1 MHRYR
6 SATFHQQFVLFI
18 SIFLVLSAHVSA
30 DYVFDVFPVEQ
41 CPMCKEDWEMASRRL
56 NCKST
61 HGYHCVPN
69 KQFTSL
75 IEFCYPKGPRFP
87 FEKGNCLEL
96 AANGILNQVYCN
108 ETFED
113 GCPKDHY
120 FSNEMYK
127 FPKCLMISKSLRC
140 FDADHACIYSGLLK
154 NKLKEQGIDT
164 TKSDVATTESNTLKD
179 GGNQCND
186 IKRKDESK
194 AVITSLSVITVTI
207 VIGLIVVVVYK
218 RRRKKCTLGRRRNK
232 DTFRRQREKLEHV
245 DVTEETYLSS
255 VECTDEDQ
263 DSAFEDEPFISDN
276 KESKIAEKGALQ
288 KLHDV
293 IQGREFDEFK
303 HLIQNFDRNALEQF
317 NPRGFN
323 SLHLAA
329 KGGNFYIFE
338 HILVTFKIDIETPA
352 IDKRNVLHIAAFYGS
367 CSICRYIL
375 ENHKKLFEVK
385 DRYNMNPAHWAA
397 LNGQESILKIMLEL
411 NCNLS
416 ETTPKYDEN
425 IVLFACIGESY
436 EVCKFVGSTEGIMGI
451 LHWKNS
457 EGWNSIQY
465 AAKSGNLKVFKYLCE
480 MGVDIENKSRQTGKN
495 CLHTACERGN
505 IEICTYIL
513 EEEKNETLIT
523 QVDRHEQH
531 VGHFTAKSGNKNILD
546 LLIKHLRNTSLPTLL
561 EKSTTDKINILHIA
575 CRHARFDMC
584 VKIAD
589 KFPSMISEITERGWN
604 AALFITE
611 KAGAEKERIMIL
623 KFLEK
628 RKLNVYHVSRS
639 GKTILYNACVN
650 RSAILVK
657 YLLNHYPD
665 LLKIEKSMS
674 ARKAAK
680 SPDIENIFKNY
691 FSEKNENQT
700 VIIK

>member
-1 MHRYR
+1 M
-6 SATFHQQFVLFI
+6 L
-18 SIFLVLSAHVSA
+18 IFTA
-30 DYVFDVFPVEQ
+30 
-41 CPMCKEDWEMASRRL
+41 
-56 NCKST
+56 
-61 HGYHCVPN
+61 
-69 KQFTSL
+69 
-75 IEFCYPKGPRFP
+75 
-87 FEKGNCLEL
+87 
-96 AANGILNQVYCN
+96 
-108 ETFED
+108 
-113 GCPKDHY
+113 
-120 FSNEMYK
+120 
-127 FPKCLMISKSLRC
+127 
-140 FDADHACIYSGLLK
+140 
-154 NKLKEQGIDT
+154 
-164 TKSDVATTESNTLKD
+164 
-179 GGNQCND
+179 
-186 IKRKDESK
+186 
-194 AVITSLSVITVTI
+194 
-207 VIGLIVVVVYK
+207 
-218 RRRKKCTLGRRRNK
+218 
-232 DTFRRQREKLEHV
+232 
-245 DVTEETYLSS
+245 YLSI
-255 VECTDEDQ
+255 VDCTDEDG

-276 KESKIAEKGALQ
+276 KEYMMTRKEEVQ

-293 IQGREFDEFK
+293 IQGGEFEEFK
-303 HLIQNFDRNALEQF
+303 HLIQNFDSSALKQF

-329 KGGNFYIFE
+329 KGGDFKIFE
-338 HILVTFKIDIETPA
+338 YILVTFNINIETPA
-352 IDKRNVLHIAAFYGS
+352 FDKRNVLHIAAFYGS

-375 ENHKKLFEVK
+375 ENHKKLFDVK

-397 LNGQESILKIMLEL
+397 LNGQESILKIMLEF

-416 ETTPKYDEN
+416 EVTTKYDEN

-436 EVCKFVGSTEGIMGI
+436 DVCKFVGSTEGITGI

-480 MGVDIENKSRQTGKN
+480 MDVDIENKSRQTGKN

-513 EEEKNETLIT
+513 EERKDETLIT
-523 QVDRHEQH
+523 QCDKHEQH

-546 LLIKHLRNTSLPTLL
+546 LLIKHLRNTTLL

-650 RSAILVK
+650 RSAILVR

-665 LLKIEKSMS
+665 LMKIEKSMD

-680 SPDIENIFKNY
+680 SQDIENIFISHL
-691 FSEKNENQT
+691 SEKNENQT
-700 VIIK
+700 GMIN

>member
-1 MHRYR
+1 MHRYQ
-6 SATFHQQFVLFI
+6 SSTFHHQIVLFI
-18 SIFLVLSAHVSA
+18 LIFLVLVAHVSA
-30 DYVFDVFPVEQ
+30 EYVFDVFPVKK

-56 NCKST
+56 NCNSSY
-61 HGYHCVPN
+61 GYHCVPN

-108 ETFED
+108 DTFED
-113 GCPKDHY
+113 GCPQDHY

-127 FPKCLMISKSLRC
+127 FPKCLMISRSLRC
-140 FDADHACIYSGLLK
+140 FDADHACIYSELLK
-154 NKLKEQGIDT
+154 NKMKEQDI
-164 TKSDVATTESNTLKD
+164 STTESNALND
-179 GGNQCND
+179 GGNQCNN
-186 IKRKDESK
+186 IEGKDEST
-194 AVITSLSVITVTI
+194 AVITSLVVIIVSI
-207 VIGLIVVVVYK
+207 VIGLFVVVVYK
-218 RRRKKCTLGRRRNK
+218 KMRRRIKGTPGRRRKKDTLGRRRNIP
-232 DTFRRQREKLEHV
+232 V
-245 DVTEETYLSS
+245 ETYFSS
-255 VECTDEDQ
+255 GECTDEDR

-276 KESKIAEKGALQ
+276 KESVIAGKGALQ

-293 IQGREFDEFK
+293 IQGSEFDEEFK
-303 HLIQNFDRNALEQF
+303 HLIQTFDRNALEQF

-323 SLHLAA
+323 SLHLSA
-329 KGGNFYIFE
+329 KGGNFNIFKYILDTFE
-338 HILVTFKIDIETPA
+338 IDIETPA
-352 IDKRNVLHIAAFYGS
+352 IDKRNVLHIAAYYGS

-375 ENHKKLFEVK
+375 ENYKKLFDVK

-416 ETTPKYDEN
+416 EVTPKYDEN

-436 EVCKFVGSTEGIMGI
+436 DVCKFVGSTKGIAGI

-465 AAKSGNLKVFKYLCE
+465 AAKSGNLKVFRYLCE
-480 MGVDIENKSRQTGKN
+480 MNVDIENKSRQTGKN

-513 EEEKNETLIT
+513 DERKNMTLIT
-523 QVDRHEQH
+523 QSDKHEQH
-531 VGHFTAKSGNKNILD
+531 VGHFTAKSGNKKILD
-546 LLIKHLRNTSLPTLL
+546 LLIKHLRNTTLPNLL
-561 EKSTTDKINILHIA
+561 EKPTTDRINILHIA

-623 KFLEK
+623 NFLEK

-657 YLLNHYPD
+657 YLLNHHPD
-665 LLKIEKSMS
+665 LMKIEKSMD

-680 SPDIENIFKNY
+680 SQDIENIFISH
-691 FSEKNENQT
+691 FSQKNENQT
-700 VIIK
+700 VMIK

>member
-1 MHRYR
+1 MYRYH
-6 SATFHQQFVLFI
+6 SSTFHHQIVLFI
-18 SIFLVLSAHVSA
+18 LLFLVLGVSA
-30 DYVFDVFPVEQ
+30 EYVFDVFPVEK

-56 NCKST
+56 NCNST
-61 HGYHCVPN
+61 YGYHCVPN

-75 IEFCYPKGPRFP
+75 IEFCYPKGHRFP

-108 ETFED
+108 DTFED
-113 GCPKDHY
+113 GCPQAHY
-120 FSNEMYK
+120 FSDEMYK
-127 FPKCLMISKSLRC
+127 FPKCLMISRSLRC
-140 FDADHACIYSGLLK
+140 FDADHACIHSELLK
-154 NKLKEQGIDT
+154 NKMREQD
-164 TKSDVATTESNTLKD
+164 STTESNTLND
-179 GGNQCND
+179 GGNQCNN
-186 IKRKDESK
+186 IEREDEST
-194 AVITSLSVITVTI
+194 AVITSLVAIIVTIVTI
-207 VIGLIVVVVYK
+207 VIGLFVVVVYK
-218 RRRKKCTLGRRRNK
+218 KMRKRIKGTPERRRNK
-232 DTFRRQREKLEHV
+232 DTPRRRPNIP
-245 DVTEETYLSS
+245 DVTEETYLSI
-255 VECTDEDQ
+255 VECTDEDG

-276 KESKIAEKGALQ
+276 KEYMMTRKEEVQ

-293 IQGREFDEFK
+293 IQGGEFEEFK
-303 HLIQNFDRNALEQF
+303 HLIQNFDSSALKQF

-329 KGGNFYIFE
+329 KGGDFKIFE
-338 HILVTFKIDIETPA
+338 YILVTFNINIETPA
-352 IDKRNVLHIAAFYGS
+352 FDKRNVLHIAAFYGS

-375 ENHKKLFEVK
+375 ENHKKLFDVK

-397 LNGQESILKIMLEL
+397 LNGQESILKIMLEF

-416 ETTPKYDEN
+416 EVTTKYDEN

-436 EVCKFVGSTEGIMGI
+436 DVCKFVGSTEGITGI

-480 MGVDIENKSRQTGKN
+480 MDVDIENKSRQTGKN

-513 EEEKNETLIT
+513 EERKDETLIT
-523 QVDRHEQH
+523 QCDKHEQH

-546 LLIKHLRNTSLPTLL
+546 LLIKHLRNTTLL

-650 RSAILVK
+650 RSAILVR

-665 LLKIEKSMS
+665 LMKIEKSMD

-680 SPDIENIFKNY
+680 SQDIENIFISHL
-691 FSEKNENQT
+691 SEKNENQT
-700 VIIK
+700 GMIN

>member
-1 MHRYR
+1 MCINVMSLKTSIGQLLLLLIFKQVRTDLHYYKK
-6 SATFHQQFVLFI
+6 LNYIGFI
-18 SIFLVLSAHVSA
+18 ACFS
-30 DYVFDVFPVEQ
+30 
-41 CPMCKEDWEMASRRL
+41 
-56 NCKST
+56 
-61 HGYHCVPN
+61 
-69 KQFTSL
+69 
-75 IEFCYPKGPRFP
+75 
-87 FEKGNCLEL
+87 
-96 AANGILNQVYCN
+96 
-108 ETFED
+108 D
-113 GCPKDHY
+113 G
-120 FSNEMYK
+120 
-127 FPKCLMISKSLRC
+127 
-140 FDADHACIYSGLLK
+140 
-154 NKLKEQGIDT
+154 
-164 TKSDVATTESNTLKD
+164 
-179 GGNQCND
+179 
-186 IKRKDESK
+186 
-194 AVITSLSVITVTI
+194 
-207 VIGLIVVVVYK
+207 
-218 RRRKKCTLGRRRNK
+218 
-232 DTFRRQREKLEHV
+232 
-245 DVTEETYLSS
+245 
-255 VECTDEDQ
+255 ECTDEDR
-263 DSAFEDEPFISDN
+263 DSAFEDEPFINDN
-276 KESKIAEKGALQ
+276 KESMITGKGALQ

-293 IQGREFDEFK
+293 IQGNEFDEFEP
-303 HLIQNFDRNALEQF
+303 LIQTFDKNALEQF
-317 NPRGFN
+317 NTRGFN

-329 KGGNFYIFE
+329 KGGNFNIFE
-338 HILVTFKIDIETPA
+338 YILVTFKIDIETPA

-375 ENHKKLFEVK
+375 ENHKKLFDVK

-416 ETTPKYDEN
+416 EVTSKYDEN

-436 EVCKFVGSTEGIMGI
+436 DVCKFVGSTEGITGI

-505 IEICTYIL
+505 IEICAHIL
-513 EEEKNETLIT
+513 EERKDQNLIT
-523 QVDRHEQH
+523 QLDKHEQH

-546 LLIKHLRNTSLPTLL
+546 LLITHLQNTSLQNLL

-589 KFPSMISEITERGWN
+589 TFPRMISGITERGWN

-657 YLLNHYPD
+657 YLLKHYPD
-665 LLKIEKSMS
+665 LLKIEKTMD

-680 SPDIENIFKNY
+680 SQDIENIFIDY
-691 FSEKNENQT
+691 FLKKNENQT
-700 VIIK
+700 VKVR

>member
-1 MHRYR
+1 MLVFTAY
-6 SATFHQQFVLFI
+6 S
-18 SIFLVLSAHVSA
+18 SI
-30 DYVFDVFPVEQ
+30 
-41 CPMCKEDWEMASRRL
+41 
-56 NCKST
+56 
-61 HGYHCVPN
+61 
-69 KQFTSL
+69 
-75 IEFCYPKGPRFP
+75 
-87 FEKGNCLEL
+87 
-96 AANGILNQVYCN
+96 
-108 ETFED
+108 
-113 GCPKDHY
+113 
-120 FSNEMYK
+120 
-127 FPKCLMISKSLRC
+127 
-140 FDADHACIYSGLLK
+140 
-154 NKLKEQGIDT
+154 
-164 TKSDVATTESNTLKD
+164 
-179 GGNQCND
+179 
-186 IKRKDESK
+186 
-194 AVITSLSVITVTI
+194 
-207 VIGLIVVVVYK
+207 
-218 RRRKKCTLGRRRNK
+218 
-232 DTFRRQREKLEHV
+232 
-245 DVTEETYLSS
+245 
-255 VECTDEDQ
+255 VECTDEDG

-276 KESKIAEKGALQ
+276 KEYMMTRKEEVQ

-293 IQGREFDEFK
+293 IQGGEFEDFK
-303 HLIQNFDRNALEQF
+303 HFIQNFDSNALEQF

-329 KGGNFYIFE
+329 KGGDSKIFE
-338 HILVTFKIDIETPA
+338 YILVTFNINIATPA
-352 IDKRNVLHIAAFYGS
+352 FDKRNVLHIAAFYGS

-375 ENHKKLFEVK
+375 ENHKKLFDVK

-397 LNGQESILKIMLEL
+397 LNGQESILKIMLEF

-416 ETTPKYDEN
+416 EVTTKYDEN

-436 EVCKFVGSTEGIMGI
+436 DVCKFVGSTEGITGI

-480 MGVDIENKSRQTGKN
+480 MDVDIENKSRQTGKN

-513 EEEKNETLIT
+513 EERKVETLIT
-523 QVDRHEQH
+523 QFDKHEQH

-546 LLIKHLRNTSLPTLL
+546 LLIKHLRNTTLPNLL

-665 LLKIEKSMS
+665 LMKIEKSMD

-680 SPDIENIFKNY
+680 SQDIENIFISHL
-691 FSEKNENQT
+691 SEKNENQT
-700 VIIK
+700 VMIK